1 MHFWNHQCS
10 EIYKAKSLNL
20 SLIILQGMDV
30 VRKIEATQTDGRDK
44 PSQDVVIAGTRV
56 EENIEPI
63 SVTKD
68 DAKK

>member
-1 MHFWNHQCS
+1 
-10 EIYKAKSLNL
+10 
-20 SLIILQGMDV
+20 MDV
-30 VRKIEATQTDGRDK
+30 IRKIEATQTDGRDK
-44 PSQDVVIAGTRV
+44 PSNDVVIAGTRV